1 MKTKILTILLGIL
14 LLAGIAGCFFLYNNN
29 TKIKNDLAGIPQD
42 IKNAEDTTAT
52 QKSELDGIEAAIAE
66 AEKKQND
73 LSQKSQDA
81 EASVAKVQS
90 EDTLPNG
97 NGYNL
102 VEFNP
107 VTAEISKDNAEV
119 YLGSS
124 DEYETVEELTKG
136 TEITV
141 DAKAVYQSASFY
153 RIKDSGK
160 FVNADAVEIKEQ

>member
-1 MKTKILTILLGIL
+1 MKAKIITLVLGIL
-14 LLAGIAGCFFLYNNN
+14 LVAGIAGCFFLYNNN

-42 IKNAEDTTAT
+42 IKNAEDTAAEQTDKLGKVKA
-52 QKSELDGIEAAIAE
+52 DIEAAEMKQNELEEESQKAE
-66 AEKKQND
+66 AQFADITPE
-73 LSQKSQDA
+73 
-81 EASVAKVQS
+81 E
-90 EDTLPNG
+90 

-102 VEFNP
+102 QKFDPLTVM
-107 VTAEISKDNAEV
+107 VSVDKAAV
-119 YLGSS
+119 YSGSS